1 MSKFINIHIIHNYP
15 VSCLNRDDAN
25 APKDC
30 EIGGY
35 TRARISS
42 QCLKRAVR
50 VHLGGEFSLGT
61 RSRHFPQ
68 ILIDKLILAGKDKDQ
83 ATKLVN
89 RIFSAFAKVP
99 KSEEISAEAEE
110 KSDNK
115 SVLLHV
121 PPLFEQKLDGISKSI
136 ISNWETLK
144 GTIAKGET
152 KETGDK
158 KGKKK
163 DKKVWNPKKGQP
175 DFELMKM
182 MKEFVG
188 KPQDAV
194 DIALFGRM
202 LASNK
207 DFSVNGVCSVAH
219 AFSTNR
225 IKKDT
230 DFFTAVDDLSHD
242 SGAGMMGNIDF
253 NSACYYQFAT
263 LDYTRLSEVMGTDAK
278 KVASACVDAF
288 AKANPSGKQNTMC
301 ALTPPDFI
309 LVAIG
314 NQSLSYANA
323 FVKPIRPDE
332 KDLTSNSIEALVKEC
347 NSLESFFKPNVCSWC
362 RSMQI
367 GNSVADFGVFM
378 TQVGE
383 QL

>member
-25 APKDC
+25 TPKDC

-50 VHLGGEFSLGT
+50 FHLGGEFSLGT
-61 RSRHFPQ
+61 RSRQFPQ
-68 ILIDKLILAGKDKDQ
+68 LLINKLIASGKNQDATNKLVGRAFDAFSSMIKDKSD
-83 ATKLVN
+83 
-89 RIFSAFAKVP
+89 
-99 KSEEISAEAEE
+99 EEENTVEE
-110 KSDNK
+110 NTEEQK

-121 PPLFEQKLDGISKSI
+121 PPLYDQKLDEISKFI
-136 ISNWETLK
+136 CDNWDSLK
-144 GTIAKGET
+144 AVVVES
-152 KETGDK
+152 
-158 KGKKK
+158 KGKKT
-163 DKKVWNPKKGQP
+163 KKWNPKKDTP
-175 DFELMKM
+175 DYELKKHMEK
-182 MKEFVG
+182 FVG
-188 KPQDAV
+188 NPQDAV

-202 LASNK
+202 LASNT
-207 DFSVNGVCSVAH
+207 DFTVDGVCSVAH
-219 AFSTNR
+219 AFSTNK

-263 LDYTRLSEVMGTDAK
+263 VDYTRLSELMGNDSK
-278 KVASACVDAF
+278 KIALACVNAF

-314 NQSLSYANA
+314 NQRLSYANA

-332 KDLTSNSIEALVKEC
+332 KDLITNSIEALIKESD
-347 NSLESFFKPNVCSWC
+347 SLKTFFNPVICSWC

-367 GNSVADFGVFM
+367 ANSVSDYGAFM